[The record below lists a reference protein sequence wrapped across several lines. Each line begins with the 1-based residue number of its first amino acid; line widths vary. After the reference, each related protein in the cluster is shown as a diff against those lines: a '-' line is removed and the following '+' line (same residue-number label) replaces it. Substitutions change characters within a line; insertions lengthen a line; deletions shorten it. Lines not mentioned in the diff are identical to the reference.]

1 MATLIIC
8 PVCDTRYETQAVFPP
23 EGRKV
28 RCSKCTHVW
37 QAKPV
42 TVEAAPVE
50 QAPRVVE
57 APLQAPPRK
66 APSKVPPLPPKPA
79 PQPAARPRPAPPP
92 TNSGAGGFAAAPP
105 FPAQSD
111 PSFDDTMAGAPQ
123 VDADFGGGD
132 ELSAQAAQMSPEDLA
147 AAFPG
152 GLPGETP
159 SREERRKSRTASVV
173 TIGWILLA
181 LLVLGIVG
189 LFALA
194 PQTVTSILPGAER
207 LYSIFGGG
215 SQPQGLSLEG
225 VRYDWTNDGS
235 QTVLE
240 VQGNV
245 INTGSDSVTV
255 PMVVIALRDEK
266 GEEISEWT
274 TEVGEPEL
282 AAGEQTAFLRQIPS
296 PPSNVRSLKVRFAKA
311 E

>member
-42 TVEAAPVE
+42 TEAAPVE
-50 QAPRVVE
+50 QAPRLAE
-57 APLQAPPRK
+57 APVQAPPPK
-66 APSKVPPLPPKPA
+66 APSKVPPLPPKP
-79 PQPAARPRPAPPP
+79 PARPRPAPPP
-92 TNSGAGGFAAAPP
+92 TNSGTGGFTAAPT

-111 PSFDDTMAGAPQ
+111 ANFGDTMAGATQ
-123 VDADFGGGD
+123 ADADFGGAD
-132 ELSAQAAQMSPEDLA
+132 DLSAQAAQMSPEDLA

-159 SREERRKSRTASVV
+159 SREERRKSRKASVV
-173 TIGWILLA
+173 TLGWILLA

-194 PQTVTSILPGAER
+194 PHVVTSVLPGAER
-207 LYSIFGGG
+207 IYSIFGAG
-215 SQPQGLSLEG
+215 SEPQGLALEG

-245 INTGSDSVTV
+245 VNTGSGSVTV

-274 TEVGEPEL
+274 TEVGETEL